1 MGSEASSEL
10 VVEISASP
18 FTASTG
24 PLTAVGQPCGGAW
37 CNCHFGFTVTDFA
50 FPLLRLRLET
60 LVYLLNKVIDPAS
73 VSQPVPTAARSQRRF
88 NNEPYTC
95 SSHSRAE
102 KRYRIGGE
110 PTGSLETGCLDPDLG
125 SATY

>member
-95 SSHSRAE
+95 SSRTVGQRSDTE
-102 KRYRIGGE
+102 
-110 PTGSLETGCLDPDLG
+110 
-125 SATY
+125 